1 MLTRA
6 SLRSVCA
13 LAISLTAFAGLG
25 AAPAGAVTTSV
36 TITAIASWQ
45 TSGPTASNV
54 SLQVTET
61 RGTTPQLFFFVS
73 QQFCDTVHD
82 QEVFRSFNGAQP
94 ASRILFATLPNLS
107 AAVLAVRRV
116 PMTGTEERIDGC
128 STATSRAGAHVAS
141 IGTFNAA
148 IFADW
153 VSTGPKV
160 DGGPGIKTRDGV
172 AFGLVLSRGQ
182 LGLGY
187 LGQAQFAQLRS
198 SIVTVP

>member
-1 MLTRA
+1 MLTRV
-6 SLRSVCA
+6 SLRIVCA
-13 LAISLTAFAGLG
+13 LAISLTAFAGIG
-25 AAPAGAVTTSV
+25 AVPAGAVTTSV

-45 TSGPTASNV
+45 TSGPKASNV

-61 RGTTPQLFFFVS
+61 RGTTPELFFFVS
-73 QQFCDTVHD
+73 QQFCDTATN
-82 QEVFRSFNGAQP
+82 QEVFRSFLGSQP

-116 PMTGTEERIDGC
+116 PMTGTEQRIEGC
-128 STATSRAGAHVAS
+128 STTASRAGAHANSLGSFTAS
-141 IGTFNAA
+141 

-153 VSTGPKV
+153 ISTGPKV
-160 DGGPGIKTRDGV
+160 DGGPGITTRDGV

-187 LGQAQFAQLRS
+187 LGRSQFAQLRS
-198 SIVTVP
+198 STVTTP